1 MSKKKENDE
10 LNRIMN
16 TLVELELELER
27 YVITT
32 DRFTALRRK
41 FMSFLRETISIIEKG
56 QIDYS
61 RDFWQSY
68 PDIARRINRIRL
80 ILINIR
86 GVERQENTLETLRK
100 MRENAI
106 NYNYYVMKEY
116 MVEKGMAAIFI
127 EEMMDYMQTRRK
139 KGR

>member
-41 FMSFLRETISIIEKG
+41 FMAFLRETISIIEKG